1 MPARPMSIVFG
12 SMSVL
17 SDSSDSPSDS
27 TSDKAGQ
34 VESGGKD
41 DRQKVELEPAKQLLE
56 GARSVMWPDRVK
68 VAR

>member
-1 MPARPMSIVFG
+1 M
-12 SMSVL
+12 L

-56 GARSVMWPDRVK
+56 GARSVMWPERVK